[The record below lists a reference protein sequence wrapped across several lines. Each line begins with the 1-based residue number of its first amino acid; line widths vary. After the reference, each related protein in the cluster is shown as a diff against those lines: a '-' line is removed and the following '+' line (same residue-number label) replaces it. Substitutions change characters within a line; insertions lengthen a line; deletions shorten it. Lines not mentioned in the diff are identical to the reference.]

1 MCEML
6 AEKLTQAGITFTKIT
21 DKKALEEKNITH
33 VPMLALENGDLLSL
47 AQALKYIKG
56 VTA

>member
-6 AEKLTQAGITFTKIT
+6 AEKLTQAGIPFSKIV
-21 DKKALEEKNITH
+21 DRKILEEKNITH
-33 VPMLALENGDLLSL
+33 VPMLETGDGELLSL